1 MTCSCKVS
9 CPVSGSANFVVSITL
24 IILIKAIVTGFF
36 ISKGDFFGLLLLFL
50 VAWEHRTLSEVMIH
64 IRDQH
69 PIVERSAAW
78 QLRTWTFK
86 VLRDDHNEENDRPY
100 DQ

>member
-1 MTCSCKVS
+1 MV
-9 CPVSGSANFVVSITL
+9 
-24 IILIKAIVTGFF
+24 IKAITAGFF
-36 ISKGDFFGLLLLFL
+36 NFLMEIFGLLLLFL
-50 VAWEHRTLSEVMIH
+50 IAWEHRTLSEVMIH